1 MWNIAEF
8 KHPSPKSRDCVQCHQ
23 APPSHYK
30 MHFNMMSQ
38 KIPNKP
44 NARVQDCFKCHQTTH
59 WTDIK
64 NVGKFKHH

>member
-1 MWNIAEF
+1 
-8 KHPSPKSRDCVQCHQ
+8 
-23 APPSHYK
+23 
-30 MHFNMMSQ
+30 MSQ